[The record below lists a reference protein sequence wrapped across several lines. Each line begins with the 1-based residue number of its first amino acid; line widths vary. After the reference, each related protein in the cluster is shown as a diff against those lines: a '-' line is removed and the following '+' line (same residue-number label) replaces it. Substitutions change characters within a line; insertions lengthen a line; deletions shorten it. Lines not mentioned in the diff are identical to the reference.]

1 MEGKLV
7 SISSPGS
14 RKHTPVSVFLRH
26 IEEHSHIAYG
36 IEGSPN
42 CRIEVRPAKKEI
54 DILVLNDLSVPDTT
68 GLRNLNSLQLADGS
82 DHWNCLRLSWSHTPI
97 ESYTFACLVVDRV
110 QGQGESLATATDVAL
125 AGIRDLLRKER
136 ALTRE
141 QEVGLFGELLVVD
154 ILTDQFGASDAME
167 SWIGPH
173 SEEHDFGLSDSD
185 FEVKTTTS
193 EHRTHWISSSM
204 QLMALGERELRLIS
218 IQVTPRSLGWSLT
231 LPELVSQIAL
241 KIDNYSG
248 QFWRKLEA
256 VGYFEEDEDLYQ
268 TKWALRSDIKEFE
281 INSQFPKIT
290 PSELEKIGVNG
301 TEVPE
306 VRYRIS
312 LDGKNPA
319 TPILNYS
326 NVVNLLKVG

>member
-1 MEGKLV
+1 LSV
-7 SISSPGS
+7 SSESK
-14 RKHTPVSVFLRH
+14 RHTPLIDFLRH
-26 IEEHSHIAYG
+26 VEEHPLFSYG
-36 IEGSPN
+36 IEGSPK

-68 GLRNLNSLQLADGS
+68 GLRNLSSLQLADGS
-82 DHWNCLRLSWSHTPI
+82 DNWNCLRLVWSHTPI
-97 ESYTFACLVVDRV
+97 ESYSFACLVVDRV
-110 QGQGESLATATDVAL
+110 QGQAESLATATDVAL
-125 AGIRDLLRKER
+125 AGIRDLMRKER

-141 QEVGLFGELLVVD
+141 QEVGLFGELLVFD
-154 ILTDQFGASDAME
+154 LLTDQFGVSDAMDA
-167 SWIGPH
+167 WIGPH
-173 SEEHDFGLSDSD
+173 SEEHDFGLSNND

-218 IQVTPRSLGWSLT
+218 IQITPRSLGASLS

-241 KIDNYSG
+241 KTDNHSG
-248 QFWRKLEA
+248 RFWRKLEA
-256 VGYFEEDEDLYQ
+256 VGYFEDDEDLYQ

-281 INSQFPKIT
+281 INSDFPKIT

-319 TPILNYS
+319 ISTLNFSTINNY
-326 NVVNLLKVG
+326 LKVN